1 MFLLLGDDGGFCYET
16 FRTQVWNLTIPR
28 FTGCGWCVSY
38 ARYWSVCVGFL
49 NTPAL
54 RLQTDFLVTTVLR
67 KTRLLL
73 LSVSMVK
80 RMEGFWG
87 FKCFKKLSTLS
98 KAKMVKVS
106 STYYFQIMGWLGDA
120 LLLDR

>member
-1 MFLLLGDDGGFCYET
+1 M
-16 FRTQVWNLTIPR
+16 
-28 FTGCGWCVSY
+28 
-38 ARYWSVCVGFL
+38 CVGFL

-80 RMEGFWG
+80 RMEGFRG
-87 FKCFKKLSTLS
+87 FKCFKKLSKLS
-98 KAKMVKVS
+98 KAKMVEVS